1 MNPPLTPLAVLLNPR
16 VQTVRVAREV
26 GAHTLMVGPD
36 LTAPGMN
43 RAAAEADQVLEADWR
58 DHRRLAAGL
67 AHLTGVSRVSV
78 FGFED
83 ATALAAARANWHLR
97 LAGSSPRSVAVL
109 SDPLALRE
117 QINAI
122 TSVPVRHALCS
133 AVELPRAACQVGFP
147 CTVRPRGPAAGTD
160 PAEAEPA
167 VVHGVIEAERLVGRL
182 PAGELV
188 VEEYLEGPRVV
199 IEAYSHHG
207 SHTIHGVTP
216 VTGADGDGFPGVGTP
231 VDGVPGIGRD
241 RRASGSRGSAGPERL
256 LDPDGPE
263 LTRLVSDT
271 LDAADYWVGPSRI
284 TAALTARGPRPVAA
298 RACPAQE
305 STLPAV
311 AIAALLELAEP
322 THRAQ
327 AS

>member
-58 DHRRLAAGL
+58 DHRRLAANL
-67 AHLTGVSRVSV
+67 SHLTGVSRVSI

-83 ATALAAARANWHLR
+83 GTALAAARANWCLR

-117 QINAI
+117 QINSI
-122 TSVPVRHALCS
+122 TSTPVRHALCS
-133 AVELPRAACQVGFP
+133 AAELPRAACQVGFP
-147 CTVRPRGPAAGTD
+147 CSVRPRQSAARTGPSA
-160 PAEAEPA
+160 AEPA
-167 VVHGVIEAERLVGRL
+167 VVHGVIEAERLADRL

-199 IEAYSHHG
+199 VEAYSHLG
-207 SHTIHGVTP
+207 SHTIHDVTP
-216 VTGADGDGFPGVGTP
+216 VPGTDGAPGPEGA
-231 VDGVPGIGRD
+231 PGIGRD
-241 RRASGSRGSAGPERL
+241 RRTSGSRGSADRDRL
-256 LDPDGPE
+256 LDPEGPE
-263 LTRLVSDT
+263 LNRLVSDT
-271 LDAADYWVGPSRI
+271 LDAADYWAGPSRI

-298 RACPAQE
+298 RACPAPD
-305 STLPAV
+305 SGLPAV
-311 AIAALLELAEP
+311 AIAALLELAGP
-322 THRAQ
+322 AHRAQ